1 MTLYQI
7 PGVKEMIQNELP
19 YDVRKKN
26 LIQKMDDLFATS
38 YNQAYMTERQKNS
51 TELVDRIWLY
61 ASLIDAAL
69 SEKAKYVPE
78 KYGCKNEWEMT
89 VRWLKFELR
98 QRKLLSGRM
107 IYDVSGLCS
116 KAAASLECLKPES
129 CGQSLVDWIRKN
141 GESLTEL
148 YEIVSDLRFR
158 LKDLAETYGK
168 YQLSLNPD

>member
-78 KYGCKNEWEMT
+78 NTAARMN
-89 VRWLKFELR
+89 
-98 QRKLLSGRM
+98 GR
-107 IYDVSGLCS
+107 
-116 KAAASLECLKPES
+116 
-129 CGQSLVDWIRKN
+129 
-141 GESLTEL
+141 
-148 YEIVSDLRFR
+148 
-158 LKDLAETYGK
+158 
-168 YQLSLNPD
+168 

>member
-7 PGVKEMIQNELP
+7 PGVKEMIRSELP
-19 YDVRKKN
+19 YDVKKKS

-38 YNQAYMTERQKNS
+38 YKQTYMTDTHRNS
-51 TELVDRIWLY
+51 TDLVDRIWLY

-69 SEKAKYVPE
+69 SEKTKYAPE

-89 VRWLKFELR
+89 VRWLRFELR

-107 IYDVSGLCS
+107 IHDVAGLCS
-116 KAAASLECLKPES
+116 KAADSLDCLKPES

-158 LKDLAETYGK
+158 LKNLAETYGK